1 MIDGQKP
8 TFYPMIWFETYTEL
22 DDDIKWVIS
31 LEKRHFYLESTEIFI
46 ICRKLMKLLAIA
58 PFFGVYL
65 GPVFI
70 GLGVLTAIISL
81 TILLRK
87 NMQQFV

>member
-1 MIDGQKP
+1 
-8 TFYPMIWFETYTEL
+8 
-22 DDDIKWVIS
+22 
-31 LEKRHFYLESTEIFI
+31 
-46 ICRKLMKLLAIA
+46 MKLLAIA